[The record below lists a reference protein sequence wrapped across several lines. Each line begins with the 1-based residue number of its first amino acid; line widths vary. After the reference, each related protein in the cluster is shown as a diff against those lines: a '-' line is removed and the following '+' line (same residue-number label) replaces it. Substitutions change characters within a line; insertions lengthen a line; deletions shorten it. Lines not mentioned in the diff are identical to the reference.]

1 MGGRGG
7 REGGGEEGEGGGG
20 GGGGGGRG
28 AGVGGGGEVLM
39 ALWEEYEAGES
50 AEARLVKDM
59 DKLEMIAQAMEY
71 ETEENTGRG
80 EDLEEFFESTRGRY
94 RTATGEAWSEEIER
108 RRPRAG

>member
-1 MGGRGG
+1 
-7 REGGGEEGEGGGG
+7 
-20 GGGGGGRG
+20 
-28 AGVGGGGEVLM
+28 M

-80 EDLEEFFESTRGRY
+80 GGFGRVFREHARTVSNGDGRGVERGNRATSTAGGGKSTRRM
-94 RTATGEAWSEEIER
+94 
-108 RRPRAG
+108 